1 MLWSELAFKNY
12 KVLIGVCY
20 HGYRPPNGTAN
31 DIELFITAL
40 ENVFNLIVGHSKII
54 AVLLGDFNDHC
65 KSWIDDHS
73 TSELGH
79 QLVNLLNH
87 FNLSQLI
94 YKPTRNKN
102 ILDLIISDSP
112 GFFTNVD
119 ILDPISGLDHN
130 IIYGCL
136 SIQYPKRLH
145 INRKIWLYDQG
156 NFVLFNIML
165 GPTGN

>member
-1 MLWSELAFKNY
+1 M
-12 KVLIGVCY
+12 
-20 HGYRPPNGTAN
+20 
-31 DIELFITAL
+31 FITAL

-73 TSELGH
+73 TSKLGH

-94 YKPTRNKN
+94 YKPTRNRN
-102 ILDLIISDSP
+102 ILDLIITDSP
-112 GFFTNVD
+112 GFFTDID

-130 IIYGCL
+130 IIYGSL
-136 SIQYPKRLH
+136 SIQYPKRLYTCN
-145 INRKIWLYDQG
+145 NRKIWLY
-156 NFVLFNIML
+156 VIKVILFCLIL
-165 GPTGN
+165 C